1 MAQAK
6 HEIKFINDY
15 AVNDAGQTNTP
26 EQQARAIWDNEISPK
41 LTADPAAK
49 LGLLYAANQTQA
61 DSIYDNYAQNKMGT
75 IAGSGQAEVF
85 AALNKII
92 NDEGMQNRV
101 HVLPIATSVSG
112 GADTP
117 AENRVS
123 KKSLD
128 VDLANVLAHQNN
140 GFEVMGFGR
149 LPSYDAQGR
158 PYNDANPRPEN
169 LQKNEFS
176 IGGGNSV
183 EFIKDQ
189 AFLHNKSRHQY
200 VQQQLELMSQNQV
213 DQLDEGIKSE
223 LPQAVTNLTQT
234 TARARNSHKVI
245 FDGAVDPLV
254 TFYNQSYREEDSSYK
269 AGYAEPQVVGK
280 GAKLTFPDV
289 ESSTQFLRDYAEKY
303 KDSNFVVRNEKDEV
317 IAYINKGKIHVF
329 DGDKGFKEADA
340 NTLLPTQGMSLD
352 EFNKFKQKDLRQEL
366 KKVVAQPVEAIA
378 NENQQPAEQE
388 IAAEQEQ
395 PEQLDA
401 DGQVNNFEVPDSEP
415 INFEEPVFE
424 LPEELIQNLAN
435 NEEPRDNPIQTDKD
449 HSKLEASFP
458 ELQEPDE
465 TGTYSSSQEYFT
477 DHSLG
482 LSSDSDDSNQEV
494 EYVNNDKTNSEQGN
508 NDEENPN
515 SFTLS

>member
-1 MAQAK
+1 
-6 HEIKFINDY
+6 
-15 AVNDAGQTNTP
+15 
-26 EQQARAIWDNEISPK
+26 
-41 LTADPAAK
+41 
-49 LGLLYAANQTQA
+49 
-61 DSIYDNYAQNKMGT
+61 
-75 IAGSGQAEVF
+75 
-85 AALNKII
+85 
-92 NDEGMQNRV
+92 
-101 HVLPIATSVSG
+101 
-112 GADTP
+112 
-117 AENRVS
+117 
-123 KKSLD
+123 
-128 VDLANVLAHQNN
+128 
-140 GFEVMGFGR
+140 
-149 LPSYDAQGR
+149 
-158 PYNDANPRPEN
+158 
-169 LQKNEFS
+169 
-176 IGGGNSV
+176 
-183 EFIKDQ
+183 
-189 AFLHNKSRHQY
+189 
-200 VQQQLELMSQNQV
+200 
-213 DQLDEGIKSE
+213 
-223 LPQAVTNLTQT
+223 
-234 TARARNSHKVI
+234 
-245 FDGAVDPLV
+245 
-254 TFYNQSYREEDSSYK
+254 
-269 AGYAEPQVVGK
+269 
-280 GAKLTFPDV
+280 
-289 ESSTQFLRDYAEKY
+289 
-303 KDSNFVVRNEKDEV
+303 
-317 IAYINKGKIHVF
+317 
-329 DGDKGFKEADA
+329 
-340 NTLLPTQGMSLD
+340 MSLD